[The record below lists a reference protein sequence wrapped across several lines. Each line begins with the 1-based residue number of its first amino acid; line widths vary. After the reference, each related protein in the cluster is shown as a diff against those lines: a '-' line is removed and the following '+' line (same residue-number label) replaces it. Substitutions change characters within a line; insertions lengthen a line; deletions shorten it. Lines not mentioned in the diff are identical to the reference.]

1 MPLLEVSQSRKVSAT
16 IHLDH
21 VTAVQLDQYAA
32 FIHANA
38 DRVIEQALGYVF
50 TKDREFQEFL
60 KSPEAAKVSPTL
72 RVRKS
77 AQPAKPSQPAPV
89 ADGAKKPVAGPGT
102 VANGSGGAHLSE
114 ARA

>member
-21 VTAVQLDQYAA
+21 ATAVLLDQYAA

-60 KSPEAAKVSPTL
+60 KSPEAAKASPTL
-72 RVRKS
+72 RVRKA
-77 AQPAKPSQPAPV
+77 AQPAKPSQPAPAPDGGKKAV
-89 ADGAKKPVAGPGT
+89 AVPSAAP
-102 VANGSGGAHLSE
+102 NGSGGAHLTE

>member
-21 VTAVQLDQYAA
+21 ATAVQLDQYAA

-38 DRVIEQALGYVF
+38 DKVIEQALGYVF
-50 TKDREFQEFL
+50 TKDREFHEFL
-60 KSPEAAKVSPTL
+60 KSPEAAKVSPTP
-72 RVRKS
+72 RVRKA
-77 AQPAKPSQPAPV
+77 AQPVKPPQPAP
-89 ADGAKKPVAGPGT
+89 ASDGAKKPVVVPSTAPS
-102 VANGSGGAHLSE
+102 ASGGAHLSE